1 MDINPQTLVKRYNDY
16 ARRFKIIYA
25 LSKHYFSVGI
35 ELTPEES
42 TPPTDLNQIYGKLN
56 IIRKMME
63 QPTTSSQSAP
73 LLDEIEISTNSA
85 WQWFE
90 FIDRKLSPF
99 LLRSY
104 CEKNKDVAV
113 EHLLLIAQFLLN
125 KNERLE
131 TDQGKIDYL
140 LTQCFCIE
148 TDGLPRLRVTSEQS
162 LREEILR
169 LLPDHLRYDHPS
181 VAATLDQCD
190 AFIRQL
196 MGVDNF
202 EDLISGDYINV
213 GRQLKSSFGANFYNA
228 NVLAKCVQ
236 VNTVLR
242 QKFAQLYKAENDKIR
257 QFSQVLVNTGMDL
270 VQTSQGGQITA
281 ESAMEFSNK
290 SDQMMQS
297 EYLDNSE
304 RLRTFVKIRETL
316 DKTVAFYGLDP
327 QHSSGNLI
335 DKDLLNEQRLAS
347 KVMERCNS
355 LREIIRSLPDRP
367 NVSVQIVDLENS
379 RLILSNWEKEALMQN
394 NEAGDPDT
402 RLSIDLLGRSAAIIA
417 EINESYVAYRAAQAS
432 TTPNMLDTQLMSI
445 NYFIMQAHQT
455 ADDLEK
461 LTNRMRE
468 LGRIEK
474 ACDLS
479 ATRHKL
485 LDTCWKIKI

>member
-1 MDINPQTLVKRYNDY
+1 METNPQTLVKRYNDY

-25 LSKHYFSVGI
+25 LSKHYFSMGI
-35 ELTPEES
+35 ELSPEES
-42 TPPTDLNQIYGKLN
+42 NPPTDLNQVYGKLN

-63 QPTTSSQSAP
+63 QPTPTNQAIS
-73 LLDEIEISTNSA
+73 LLDEIDYAINSA

-90 FIDRKLSPF
+90 LIDRKLTPF

-104 CEKNKDVAV
+104 SEQNKELAV
-113 EHLLLIAQFLLN
+113 EHILLIAQFLLN

-131 TDQGKIDYL
+131 IDQGKIDYL
-140 LTQCFCIE
+140 LTQSFCIE
-148 TDGLPRLRVTSEQS
+148 TDGLPRLRVASEQS
-162 LREEILR
+162 LKEEILK
-169 LLPDHLRYDHPS
+169 LLPDYLRYDHPNL
-181 VAATLDQCD
+181 AANLEQCD
-190 AFIRQL
+190 AFIREL
-196 MGVDNF
+196 MGVNDF
-202 EDLISGDYINV
+202 DSLISGDYINK
-213 GRQLKSSFGANFYNA
+213 GRQLKSSFGAHFYNA

-242 QKFAQLYKAENDKIR
+242 QKFSQLYKAENEKIR
-257 QFSQVLVNTGMDL
+257 QFSQILVNTGMDL
-270 VQTSQGGQITA
+270 VQTEQGGEITA

-290 SDQMMQS
+290 TDQMMQS
-297 EYLDNSE
+297 EYSGNAE
-304 RLRTFVKIRETL
+304 RLRTFVKIRDTL
-316 DKTVAFYGLDP
+316 DKTIAFYGLDP
-327 QHSSGNLI
+327 QHSSGNII
-335 DKDLLNEQRLAS
+335 DRDLLNEQRLAT
-347 KVMERCNS
+347 KVMERCNT
-355 LREIIRSLPDRP
+355 LRDVIRSLPERP
-367 NVSVQIVDLENS
+367 NASVQVIDLESS

-394 NEAGDPDT
+394 NETGDPDT

-417 EINESYVAYRAAQAS
+417 EINESYVAYRSAQSS
-432 TTPNMLDTQLMSI
+432 TTPNMLDTQLMTI

-455 ADDLEK
+455 ADELEK